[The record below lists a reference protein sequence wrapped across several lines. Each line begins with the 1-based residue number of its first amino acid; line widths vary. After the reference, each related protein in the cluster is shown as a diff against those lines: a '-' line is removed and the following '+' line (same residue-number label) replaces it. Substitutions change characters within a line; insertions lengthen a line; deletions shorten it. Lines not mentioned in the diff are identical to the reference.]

1 MSSIWT
7 SSGIECTLSK
17 FADDTKLRGAVDT
30 PEGQDATQRDL
41 DKLKKWVHVNHMR
54 FKEVKC
60 REPHLGQDN
69 PQYQYRLG
77 DEGIESSPAQEDL
90 GILMD
95 EKLDM
100 SQQCALAAKKVKHIL
115 GCIKRSVASSSR
127 EVILPLYSTL
137 LRPHLEYC
145 IQLWNP
151 QHRKDMDTLEQV
163 QMRATKM
170 IRGLEKLSCEDR
182 LRQLGLFNLEKRRL
196 QGDLLAAFQYLKG
209 AYKKDKD
216 RLFSRA
222 CCNRTRSNGFKL
234 KEGRFRLDTRKTFF
248 TMRVAKHWHKL
259 PREVVDAHCVIVLLA
274 TFSLQLLTLRSGY
287 TDISKALAT
296 FCLPRERIPNIL
308 VFAVIEE
315 PMRRDV
321 MLDLVLTNKEGLAG
335 NVKLKGS
342 LGCGDHEMA
351 EFKIL
356 RMYSTMRFCFF
367 ASKNVDRK
375 LRKNLQPLSDGLKL
389 ETEVLD
395 GKPRLILATSGNFFS
410 HSSQMGN
417 KARAPK
423 QALRLRHTGHVLRS
437 AQNACIKQED
447 LTKQRSESSLSM
459 AKGEKL
465 QVTKH
470 SSHEVATKDNSLIFQ
485 RDSTNRYTDS
495 ENPNV
500 VKKCKQKPQNP
511 RVSAEDLRSLVCLTQ
526 EQLQQILMTVK
537 EGTRKISETHNEKQE
552 EMGKR
557 LALLLFQEA
566 VPQERPFSAL
576 KHEQQKKWLEELDKQ
591 KEETKLRKIEEKLN
605 LSKAEEHDRWAMHF
619 DSLKN
624 HLNAN
629 AQHPLN
635 GMYKKQPESLC
646 PSPDPQELTAFIHP
660 FSPAALGNLMPSKV
674 GNAEKAAKNSA
685 LEHSQKVSFLR
696 SMTAL
701 LDPAQIEERDRRR
714 QKQLEHQKAIMAQVE
729 EKRKKKQLE
738 EEQRRWEEREEE
750 QRLAREKE
758 QMQKQFEEDMLK
770 QKQKEELVTLK
781 TNELYQTMQ
790 KAQELAQRLK
800 QEQRIRELA
809 QKGHDISK
817 LQKNL
822 CGGKY
827 KSSHIRFAYSFG
839 DTEFENCSTDIP
851 YQSHNFSDDIKSHV
865 NQQSS
870 PRKDTAVQTDYFSTS
885 AYTEPAEERTVCCG
899 SPDISVEYKETSS
912 SKTYQK
918 EMQYIDKNKISGKE
932 NGGISDDLY
941 EQYAR
946 RERQIKPSEKYS
958 KRPDWNINKPG
969 KRYIPAS
976 ERYPKQLQ
984 KQREENK
991 IRRQM
996 ELLQLVERNTPGN
1009 LCLKKGGYLDRS
1021 PSPREEI
1028 NMKNRGHRMRK
1039 EEQLRKNHLNAE
1051 RSESPPVPAVKN
1063 RLHQA
1068 QQKQIHASNFHNNS
1082 RRERNSR
1089 RAAEQRSSPP
1099 PAAEAARPPS
1109 SQFVPYVRTNEVYCL
1124 GDPDAPVTRP
1134 STHDPQ
1140 YQQFNDSYQTP
1151 RQIFSSDHVRD
1162 PLLNPDVVKIRERQ
1176 QAILKGLSE
1185 LRQGLLQKQK
1195 ELETALIP
1203 AIAPE
1208 ETFLSPF

>member
-1 MSSIWT
+1 M
-7 SSGIECTLSK
+7 
-17 FADDTKLRGAVDT
+17 
-30 PEGQDATQRDL
+30 
-41 DKLKKWVHVNHMR
+41 N
-54 FKEVKC
+54 
-60 REPHLGQDN
+60 LG
-69 PQYQYRLG
+69 
-77 DEGIESSPAQEDL
+77 
-90 GILMD
+90 
-95 EKLDM
+95 
-100 SQQCALAAKKVKHIL
+100 
-115 GCIKRSVASSSR
+115 
-127 EVILPLYSTL
+127 
-137 LRPHLEYC
+137 
-145 IQLWNP
+145 
-151 QHRKDMDTLEQV
+151 
-163 QMRATKM
+163 
-170 IRGLEKLSCEDR
+170 
-182 LRQLGLFNLEKRRL
+182 
-196 QGDLLAAFQYLKG
+196 
-209 AYKKDKD
+209 
-216 RLFSRA
+216 
-222 CCNRTRSNGFKL
+222 
-234 KEGRFRLDTRKTFF
+234 
-248 TMRVAKHWHKL
+248 
-259 PREVVDAHCVIVLLA
+259 
-274 TFSLQLLTLRSGY
+274 
-287 TDISKALAT
+287 
-296 FCLPRERIPNIL
+296 
-308 VFAVIEE
+308 
-315 PMRRDV
+315 
-321 MLDLVLTNKEGLAG
+321 
-335 NVKLKGS
+335 
-342 LGCGDHEMA
+342 
-351 EFKIL
+351 
-356 RMYSTMRFCFF
+356 
-367 ASKNVDRK
+367 
-375 LRKNLQPLSDGLKL
+375 DGLKL

-395 GKPRLILATSGNFFS
+395 GKPRLILATSDKS
-410 HSSQMGN
+410 KPAVKMGN

-423 QALRLRHTGHVLRS
+423 QALRIRHTGHVLRS

-447 LTKQRSESSLSM
+447 LTKPRSESSLSM

-465 QVTKH
+465 QVIKH
-470 SSHEVATKDNSLIFQ
+470 SSHEAATKDHSLIFQ
-485 RDSTNRYTDS
+485 RDSTNRYPDS
-495 ENPNV
+495 ENRNV

-511 RVSAEDLRSLVCLTQ
+511 HVSAEDLRSLVCLTQ

-537 EGTRKISETHNEKQE
+537 DGTRNISETHNEKQE
-552 EMGKR
+552 EMATNEVSEENTIVLLQKACEVSPVPEEVNSDSSGKQEAHPQPVIKDSWKPADMFSTLGER
-557 LALLLFQEA
+557 EGEKALLEFRKTQWKKELDEQVALKKKLKETLEGELGYFWAKPGNNKGHKEKVETADPDKTVFPADSIITTEENCVCTAAFTAEANQVPLNVSSAPAGQSSDFSSYCTAFFLGEA

-646 PSPDPQELTAFIHP
+646 LSPDPQELTAFIHP

-822 CGGKY
+822 CGGD
-827 KSSHIRFAYSFG
+827 A
-839 DTEFENCSTDIP
+839 EFENCSTDIP

-865 NQQSS
+865 NQQTS
-870 PRKDTAVQTDYFSTS
+870 PRKDTAVQTDYFNTS
-885 AYTEPAEERTVCCG
+885 AYTESAEERTVCCG
-899 SPDISVEYKETSS
+899 SPDVSIEYKETSS
-912 SKTYQK
+912 RKTYQK
-918 EMQYIDKNKISGKE
+918 ETQYIDKNKISGKE
-932 NGGISDDLY
+932 SGGISDDLY

-991 IRRQM
+991 LRRQM
-996 ELLQLVERNTPGN
+996 ELLQLVEKNTPGN
-1009 LCLKKGGYLDRS
+1009 LCLKKGGYSDRS

-1028 NMKNRGHRMRK
+1028 NVKNRGHRTRK

-1068 QQKQIHASNFHNNS
+1068 QQKQIHASNFLMHNNS
-1082 RRERNSR
+1082 RRERNGR
-1089 RAAEQRSSPP
+1089 RAVEQRSSPP
-1099 PAAEAARPPS
+1099 PAAEARPPS

-1124 GDPDAPVTRP
+1124 DPDAPVTRP

-1162 PLLNPDVVKIRERQ
+1162 PLLNPDGVKIRERQ

-1195 ELETALIP
+1195 ELESALIP
-1203 AIAPE
+1203 ALAPE
-1208 ETFLSPF
+1208 ENFISPF